1 MPPLIQIHRHKRLVA
16 ELARI
21 ADSLERLAF
30 VAETKFLH
38 RVQVVDSKEE
48 GEVLFQTDEDF
59 RRLEL
64 LEERHVKAMGDIG
77 PDVDLE
83 EGDR

>member
-48 GEVLFQTDEDF
+48 GEVLFQTDEDYW
-59 RRLEL
+59 RLEQ
-64 LEERHVKAMGDIG
+64 LEERHRKAMGDVS
-77 PDVDLE
+77 VDLDLE
-83 EGDR
+83 DQEK

>member
-1 MPPLIQIHRHKRLVA
+1 MSLVTIHKHKRLVA
-16 ELARI
+16 QLDRI

-30 VAETKFLH
+30 VAESHFLH

-64 LEERHVKAMGDIG
+64 LEERHVRAMGDIG
-77 PDVDLE
+77 PDTELE
-83 EGDR
+83 E